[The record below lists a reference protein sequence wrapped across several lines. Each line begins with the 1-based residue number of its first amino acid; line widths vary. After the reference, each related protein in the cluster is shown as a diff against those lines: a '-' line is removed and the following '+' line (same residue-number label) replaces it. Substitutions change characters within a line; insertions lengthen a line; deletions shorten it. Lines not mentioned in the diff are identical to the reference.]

1 MINLRKS
8 SMVAGVLAVA
18 LLAPAGVAGASGKAA
33 PGHAKK
39 RPHHATRIHK
49 SSQRPGKTRRPGASK
64 PKVKGKGKGKGS
76 SKRTRAR
83 THHGKSVKKHGKR

>member
-18 LLAPAGVAGASGKAA
+18 LLAPAGVAGASGKAT

-39 RPHHATRIHK
+39 RSHHTTGIHK
-49 SSQRPGKTRRPGASK
+49 SSQRPGKTRRPAASK
-64 PKVKGKGKGKGS
+64 PKVKGKGKAS

-83 THHGKSVKKHGKR
+83 THHGKSVKKHGKG